1 MSIQGPGVSSNP
13 QTVTER
19 EGSTELEIVN
29 QKKEIVICLEDKTAS
44 RLVPEG
50 QGNQPLRR

>member
-1 MSIQGPGVSSNP
+1 MSIQGQGVSSNP